1 MILVPVRIPGP
12 LAVLRLCASVLVT
25 VAFAAAATAQENTP
39 TVRLGQPNATYD
51 EPFSALSGLRELSD
65 GTLLV
70 GDRIDQVIQHVDL
83 ASGSGRPVG
92 RKGAG
97 PGEYDT
103 PMGLY
108 ALPND
113 STLVF
118 DMGNN
123 RFLVLTPEGK
133 PGDTFMPTLETGGGP
148 GARFLSPP
156 RGVDNQGGI
165 YFAGQPMRAGASGMP
180 ESIDSSAII
189 RYDRTSRKVDT
200 LGLVK
205 APAMNIQ
212 ASGDQNR
219 RELRIR
225 PAPMPAQDEWG
236 VTPDGRIGIARVGGL
251 RVEWLAPDGSRA
263 AGAAFAYKPIKVSK
277 ADYRAWQ
284 KRMGSSMG
292 REIENGRSRLVRVP
306 LPEIDEREWP
316 DYKPPFLAGAVAV
329 APSGELWLLR
339 TRPADDPTPV
349 YEVFDASG
357 KLVRRVQLPPKTEVA
372 GFGKRSVYLV
382 RIDEDDLQWL
392 ERYRL

>member
-1 MILVPVRIPGP
+1 MTPVSFRALGRTSW
-12 LAVLRLCASVLVT
+12 LRVFPSVLVT
-25 VAFAAAATAQENTP
+25 VAFGAAATAQENVP
-39 TVRLGQPNATYD
+39 TIILAQPNARYD
-51 EPFSALSGLRELSD
+51 EPFSSLSGLRELSD

-70 GDRIDQVIQHVDL
+70 GDRIDQTIQHINL
-83 ASGSGRPVG
+83 ASGTATQVG
-92 RKGAG
+92 QKGAG

-156 RGVDNQGGI
+156 RGVDAHGAI
-165 YFAGQPMRAGASGMP
+165 YFAGQPMRPGLGGMP

-189 RYDRTSRKVDT
+189 RYDRMSRKVDT

-205 APAMNIQ
+205 APALNIQ

-251 RVEWLAPDGSRA
+251 KVEWLARDGTRA

-292 REIENGRSRLVRVP
+292 REMENGRSRLVRVP
-306 LPEIDEREWP
+306 PPEIDEREWP
-316 DYKPPFLAGAVAV
+316 EYKPPFMAGAVEV

-349 YEVFDASG
+349 YEVFDGSG
-357 KLVRRVQLPPKTEVA
+357 KLVRRVQLPPKTEVV
-372 GFGKRSVYLV
+372 GFGKQSVYLV
-382 RIDEDDLQWL
+382 RVDEDDLQWL